1 LSGLA
6 NTLIP
11 LVVGFALTT
20 VLGGF
25 LGSWLQRRAWDH
37 QKDVQLREDEFRRA
51 DNVCNQLSK
60 LMDKRL
66 YRMLRFYDALASN
79 VGTSDGSTRVQD
91 SLKEYDAILY
101 EWNDNLNL
109 NLALVGTYFGK
120 AARDW
125 LDSQIY
131 EDYKQVG
138 AELENYY
145 YGSMRGART
154 ELGLN
159 EIKAHL
165 DALSSQVYRLGVFMM
180 TQLREG
186 LVGRT
191 APDPLQVSRSPEQVR
206 VPTTVRRV

>member
-1 LSGLA
+1 LA
-6 NTLIP
+6 NALIP

-25 LGSWLQRRAWDH
+25 LGSWLQQRAWDH
-37 QKDVQLREDEFRRA
+37 QKEAQLREDEFRRA
-51 DNVCNQLSK
+51 DGVCNQVSK

-66 YRMLRFYDALASN
+66 YRMLRFYFALAAAD
-79 VGTSDGSTRVQD
+79 GTPDGNTRIQD

-109 NLALVGTYFGK
+109 NLALIGTYFGET
-120 AARDW
+120 ARDW

-145 YGSMRGART
+145 HDSMGSTPADRS
-154 ELGLN
+154 LDD
-159 EIKAHL
+159 IKAHL
-165 DALSSQVYRLGVFMM
+165 DSLSSQVYRLGVFMM

-186 LVGRT
+186 NVGRT
-191 APDPLQVSRSPEQVR
+191 APDPLQVSRSPEKVQ
-206 VPTTVRRV
+206 VPTAFKRV